1 MSLNSEQ
8 YAINYVAAQIKSLV
22 ALIGFVPQVL
32 CDKIIFKTPN
42 QKAAYL
48 QDMYDSES
56 LPFIGDGI
64 DLLPTISNNLS
75 VNIIS
80 QYLSIGLKIAHNYP
94 GYGAKLERSIKDQ
107 CGKLQFDGLL
117 LSKGNKSFL
126 STKSK
131 YLYAERFCFFMWAT
145 WNSDKEWETL
155 TVEEFKEEIL
165 YQWQLFN
172 DVSWFHLLMNANEED
187 FDGLTNEVIA
197 EYAQIKGP
205 KVCATLSA
213 MIKAYIKML
222 KLFKEKDKL
231 IAADQ
236 MYHQYRF
243 EMYRL

>member
-1 MSLNSEQ
+1 MARSASDVAEIDEIQKTDYICTSKESERP
-8 YAINYVAAQIKSLV
+8 APDTL
-22 ALIGFVPQVL
+22 
-32 CDKIIFKTPN
+32 DET
-42 QKAAYL
+42 
-48 QDMYDSES
+48 
-56 LPFIGDGI
+56 LP
-64 DLLPTISNNLS
+64 
-75 VNIIS
+75 
-80 QYLSIGLKIAHNYP
+80 
-94 GYGAKLERSIKDQ
+94 
-107 CGKLQFDGLL
+107 
-117 LSKGNKSFL
+117 
-126 STKSK
+126 
-131 YLYAERFCFFMWAT
+131 T